1 MTTPIPPNHC
11 AFTLG
16 EAAAAVGGLL
26 RGGNPDSRATS
37 VSIDTRTLEP
47 GAIFLALRGAADG
60 HAFVAEAARHGAA
73 ATIVEASRAFHGI
86 ASIEVP
92 DTLEALGNLARA
104 HLERVRAARDLPIIT
119 IGGAAGKTTTKE
131 LTAAAARAI
140 FGPTLATPG
149 NLNNRIGVPMTIFT
163 LTEAHRAAVLECGT
177 NTRGEIA
184 QLGAIVSPDAAAVLN
199 IAIEHSEG
207 LGSLEEI
214 AAEEAAIFAA
224 ARRAVII
231 PANEPILSRWL
242 PKRLRAITF
251 GTAPDADVRVKM
263 RTALPDGRQR
273 IALELSPALLAPG
286 ASPALIADLHL
297 LGAAAALN
305 CAAAVALIAA
315 ALNAPLAAGQ
325 IETIAAVFSA
335 ATPIAR
341 RMVPLEIGGAL
352 VLDDSYNAQPPSMRI
367 AIDTAREVA
376 AAHRAR
382 LLLAL
387 GDMLELGA
395 LAPAAHDDALA
406 HAIDAGAAIIIA
418 VGSQMRAAVE
428 RVAPEA
434 RSKCDLRSVPDSAA
448 AAPIVRGALRRG
460 DVLLVKG
467 SLGIAM
473 DRVIAG
479 LLPQ

>member
-214 AAEEAAIFAA
+214 AA
-224 ARRAVII
+224 
-231 PANEPILSRWL
+231 
-242 PKRLRAITF
+242 
-251 GTAPDADVRVKM
+251 
-263 RTALPDGRQR
+263 
-273 IALELSPALLAPG
+273 
-286 ASPALIADLHL
+286 
-297 LGAAAALN
+297 
-305 CAAAVALIAA
+305 
-315 ALNAPLAAGQ
+315 
-325 IETIAAVFSA
+325 
-335 ATPIAR
+335 
-341 RMVPLEIGGAL
+341 
-352 VLDDSYNAQPPSMRI
+352 
-367 AIDTAREVA
+367 
-376 AAHRAR
+376 
-382 LLLAL
+382 
-387 GDMLELGA
+387 
-395 LAPAAHDDALA
+395 
-406 HAIDAGAAIIIA
+406 
-418 VGSQMRAAVE
+418 
-428 RVAPEA
+428 
-434 RSKCDLRSVPDSAA
+434 
-448 AAPIVRGALRRG
+448 
-460 DVLLVKG
+460 
-467 SLGIAM
+467 
-473 DRVIAG
+473 
-479 LLPQ
+479 